1 MEHTG
6 LMYFAWAAP
15 AGIFSLIGLAA
26 FIPFIRSFPLTLSG
40 LLVLSALIFLGGAV
54 GFEMIG
60 GSVAEV
66 EGIESFRYRI
76 LTNLEEGLEMAGILV
91 FIYVLLCHLKH
102 SGATLHPSA

>member
-1 MEHTG
+1 
-6 LMYFAWAAP
+6 MYFAWAAP

-26 FIPFIRSFPLTLSG
+26 FIPFIRSFPLTLAG
-40 LLVLSALIFLGGAV
+40 LLALSALIFLGGAV

-76 LTNLEEGLEMAGILV
+76 LTNLEECLEMAGILI
-91 FIYVLLCHLKH
+91 FIYVLLCHLKR
-102 SGATLHPSA
+102 SRATL